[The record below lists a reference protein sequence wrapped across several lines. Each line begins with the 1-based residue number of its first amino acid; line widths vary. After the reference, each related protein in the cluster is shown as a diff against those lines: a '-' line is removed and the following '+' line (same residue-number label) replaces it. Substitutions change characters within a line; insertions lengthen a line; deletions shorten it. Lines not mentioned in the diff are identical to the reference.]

1 MRSRERLAGFC
12 FQFAQT
18 DFFCVCVFLLFL
30 EIHCR
35 QALPAEIVIFKG
47 KIPCK
52 GVLSLS
58 VSPVLPVPGPAM
70 PPPYRVTP
78 LPLQCST
85 NWGHSGAALSLVGGQ
100 GVGFGQEQARG
111 WVSPALVGQGCADS
125 PALAEAAPDVSPAAH
140 LWLSPSQQQMLPAWA
155 QPASTPHFRT
165 DRLHQAGTSGDICCS
180 LARHL
185 LVLSPQ

>member
-18 DFFCVCVFLLFL
+18 DFLCVCVS
-30 EIHCR
+30 
-35 QALPAEIVIFKG
+35 
-47 KIPCK
+47 
-52 GVLSLS
+52 SLS
-58 VSPVLPVPGPAM
+58 GNSLQTGTSCRNCHFQGKNTLQRRFVPFSFPRAPCAWPRNAPTVPCHSAAPPVLHELGAQRGSSEPG
-70 PPPYRVTP
+70 
-78 LPLQCST
+78 
-85 NWGHSGAALSLVGGQ
+85 GGTRR
-100 GVGFGQEQARG
+100 GVWQEQARG

-140 LWLSPSQQQMLPAWA
+140 LWLSPSQQQMLPAWT